1 MLQESRG
8 EIPENLCQP
17 SLTTPKNF
25 LSNRNFNNFDNCLH
39 YPSTIKRIEIFHGV
53 LSACQLNC
61 EVLEFIKI
69 PIFWIN
75 TCTSSKHYAT
85 FEQLENMSHPL
96 FKGTRLH
103 RVLTRSRKT
112 TYVNSTLPV
121 DSGNS
126 CM

>member
-1 MLQESRG
+1 MVLQESRG
-8 EIPENLCQP
+8 EIHENLCQP

-25 LSNRNFNNFDNCLH
+25 LCTRNFNNFDSCLH

-61 EVLEFIKI
+61 EVLEFIKN

-75 TCTSSKHYAT
+75 TCSKHYAT
-85 FEQLENMSHPL
+85 FERLENMSHPL
-96 FKGTRLH
+96 LKGTRLH

-112 TYVNSTLPV
+112 TYVISTLPV
-121 DSGNS
+121 DSGKS